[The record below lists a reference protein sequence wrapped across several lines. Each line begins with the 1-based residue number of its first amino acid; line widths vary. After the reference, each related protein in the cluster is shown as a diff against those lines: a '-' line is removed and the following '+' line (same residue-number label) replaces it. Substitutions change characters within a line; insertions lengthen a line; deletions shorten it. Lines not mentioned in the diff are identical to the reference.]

1 MDDDSEKKRTEVIK
15 KCVIKRQNKFN
26 DYKDCQSN
34 IETILKSQQ
43 RLKSEK
49 HNLYTE

>member
-15 KCVIKRQNKFN
+15 KCVIKRENKFN
-26 DYKDCQSN
+26 DSN